1 MSGSR
6 IKSTIK
12 ALKLF
17 LQSLPHGCK
26 FQVISFGS
34 SYTYFLGQEKM
45 QTYNDVIL
53 KNILHEFDSYSADY
67 GGTEILQ
74 PIKSATRMSNEGYK
88 KRIFLLTDGDVSSP
102 QKVIQHI
109 E

>member
-6 IKSTIK
+6 IKSTVQ

-17 LQSLPHGCK
+17 LQSLPHGCM

-45 QTYNDVIL
+45 QPYNDDTLYHIL
-53 KNILHEFDSYSADY
+53 QEVDSYSADY
-67 GGTEILQ
+67 GGTEILE
-74 PIKSATRMSNEGYK
+74 PIKSATKMSNDGYK